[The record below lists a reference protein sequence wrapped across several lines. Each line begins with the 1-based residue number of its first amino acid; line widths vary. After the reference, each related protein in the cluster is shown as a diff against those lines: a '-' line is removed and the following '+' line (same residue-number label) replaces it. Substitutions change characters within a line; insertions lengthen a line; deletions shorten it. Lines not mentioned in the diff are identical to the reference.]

1 MLIDIACVMVCC
13 AHHSI
18 RLYIDALKKHIIFIF
33 VCRFKKNFFTQQEQQ
48 QQQDQQISVDT
59 FDDYQK

>member
-1 MLIDIACVMVCC
+1 MLSIAALNVDC

-18 RLYIDALKKHIIFIF
+18 CHYIDASTKHIIFIF
-33 VCRFKKNFFTQQEQQ
+33 VCRFKKNFFTQQEQE
-48 QQQDQQISVDT
+48 QQQDQQSSVDT